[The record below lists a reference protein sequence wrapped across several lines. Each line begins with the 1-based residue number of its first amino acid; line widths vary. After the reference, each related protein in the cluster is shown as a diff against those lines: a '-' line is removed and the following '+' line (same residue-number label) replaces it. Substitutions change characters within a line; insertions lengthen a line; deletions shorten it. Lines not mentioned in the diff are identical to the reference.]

1 MTETPSSSTMAAAPG
16 PIPGEPTDPP
26 PKPIAETVA
35 KLDDKATAAGVGY
48 RAFLRFSHAK
58 VTLLAAG
65 TTYYLFLSVFA
76 MLVFAFGLAA
86 LIGGEELAN
95 TVTESVSNAFPGL
108 IGEEGVSPE
117 TLAQVGQTTSL
128 IGLIVFLYSG
138 SGAMVALSSSMHQIY
153 GAPKD
158 PRNFVVARGR
168 LLAWMLLLAP
178 LIALSFVPSV
188 LISNFLGPVEEALNL
203 TGSIWSTLLVML
215 TGLVSISINALVVW
229 LILGHMGGIKPART
243 PRLVGTAVG
252 AIAIEI
258 LKYLLGFIIAWS
270 VSKPQYGAFAA
281 PIAMLLVLYL
291 ESLVLYSAASLTAGM
306 AVAAGEDGVTPD
318 VTPVPA

>member
-1 MTETPSSSTMAAAPG
+1 
-16 PIPGEPTDPP
+16 
-26 PKPIAETVA
+26 
-35 KLDDKATAAGVGY
+35 
-48 RAFLRFSHAK
+48 
-58 VTLLAAG
+58 
-65 TTYYLFLSVFA
+65 

-108 IGEEGVSPE
+108 IGDEGVSPE

-291 ESLVLYSAASLTAGM
+291 ESLVLYTAASLTAGM
-306 AVAAGEDGVTPD
+306 AVAVGEDGVTPD

>member
-108 IGEEGVSPE
+108 IGDEGVSPE

-291 ESLVLYSAASLTAGM
+291 ESLVLYTAASLTAGM
-306 AVAAGEDGVTPD
+306 AVAVGEDGVTPD